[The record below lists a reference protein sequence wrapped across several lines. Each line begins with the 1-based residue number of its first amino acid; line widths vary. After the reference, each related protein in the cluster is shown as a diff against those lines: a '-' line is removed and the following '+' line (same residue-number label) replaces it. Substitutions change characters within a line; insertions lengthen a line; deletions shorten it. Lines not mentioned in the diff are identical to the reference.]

1 METEKKCYYFNVVE
15 AKDGKINEVMNF
27 NFGGHHD
34 LAAMVEKAK
43 ASGMFSED
51 KYAKEFVVGMR
62 LLHHAMKKNAD
73 NPLFA
78 EFAPKFKE
86 FKDQVRA
93 KVCGGSC
100 GCSK

>member
-1 METEKKCYYFNVVE
+1 MEKEKKSYYINVVE
-15 AKDGKINEVMNF
+15 AKDEKICEVMNF

-43 ASGMFSED
+43 ASGLFSED
-51 KYAKEFVVGMR
+51 KYAKEFVLGMR

-73 NPLFA
+73 NAIFA

-86 FKDQVRA
+86 FKEQVKA
-93 KVCGGSC
+93 KV
-100 GCSK
+100 GCDCNK